1 MRVLVF
7 FFLIISSVFSQSE
20 KLVVS
25 IMDING
31 EGVSP
36 RILKG
41 CYKKLETSLIQS
53 NRFTVIEKSQREA
66 LLDEQAFQASGNC
79 DDACAVEIGQ
89 LIGAEYLVIGE
100 ILDFGKSGNGNY
112 YQVDIKI
119 VSIEKGDVQE
129 KVTTEVEGKPR
140 ELFAAIEQASQDI
153 VRRIASAG
161 ITAPIITP
169 GTGIQLAQKV
179 YSDVYVESTPPGA
192 TIMIDGVEKGF
203 TPAKVEG
210 IQIGTR
216 KLMLILPGY
225 ETLQK
230 GIVVEDGKI
239 GNVSEVLIP
248 KTGGFTILSEPSG
261 AMVYLFDQPKGQ
273 TPLNLES
280 LEVKEYVVRVELEN
294 YKPKT
299 LRVNVQYNDNITQKF
314 KLDPLPGN
322 VNAIIDPPSAEIFIK
337 GKKYKLSRTGI
348 TKIKLNVGTHKLDIK
363 KSGYDSQTRTVTIG
377 PNESVPIEVN
387 LRKKPAGISSDPTIG
402 FLSVKSDLEG
412 VKLKVSRQKMIQTK
426 VPEPLDLP
434 LDYFELK
441 YGLYNLKAFA
451 DGYESKKQSV
461 IIKQQETERIEIS
474 LDKKSASKAFK
485 FSLYFPG
492 TGQMYAGAH
501 QRGMVYALSTI
512 ALGALIGDT
521 FTSLQEDNDLMDEYY
536 DTYKSAIDP
545 NDINMAWDSYNSQ
558 VAVVNDTQQQLM
570 IFAGALAGSWLINIV
585 DAYFFTGLR

>member
-1 MRVLVF
+1 M
-7 FFLIISSVFSQSE
+7 
-20 KLVVS
+20 
-25 IMDING
+25 
-31 EGVSP
+31 
-36 RILKG
+36 
-41 CYKKLETSLIQS
+41 
-53 NRFTVIEKSQREA
+53 
-66 LLDEQAFQASGNC
+66 LDEQAFQASGNC

-100 ILDFGKSGNGNY
+100 IINFGGDGNSNY

-129 KVTTEVEGKPR
+129 KVTEEVEGKPR
-140 ELFAAIEQASQDI
+140 DLFAAIEQASQDI

-161 ITAPIITP
+161 ITTSPTYTP
-169 GTGIQLAQKV
+169 GPGITMPQKV

-203 TPAKVEG
+203 TPTKVEG

-261 AMVYLFDQPKGQ
+261 AMVYLFDQPKGP

-322 VNAIIDPPSAEIFIK
+322 VNAIIDPPNAEIFIK

-434 LDYFELK
+434 LDYFEVK
-441 YGLYNLKAFA
+441 
-451 DGYESKKQSV
+451 
-461 IIKQQETERIEIS
+461 IW
-474 LDKKSASKAFK
+474 
-485 FSLYFPG
+485 
-492 TGQMYAGAH
+492 
-501 QRGMVYALSTI
+501 
-512 ALGALIGDT
+512 
-521 FTSLQEDNDLMDEYY
+521 SLQ
-536 DTYKSAIDP
+536 
-545 NDINMAWDSYNSQ
+545 SQ
-558 VAVVNDTQQQLM
+558 GICGWV
-570 IFAGALAGSWLINIV
+570 
-585 DAYFFTGLR
+585 